1 MSFRARVFI
10 TVVILAGAT
19 ILGYAGWEFHT
30 RDLIKFGFYFG
41 IAVLASGMK
50 VRLPGI
56 LGTLAVNDTFILLC
70 LIELSFPEAAFI
82 AMAAAIVQCY
92 WKALKRPKP
101 IQVAFNVSAMM
112 IPTLA
117 AYSIYHSIP
126 APSHLYRAML
136 LVAAASVYFVVNTVP
151 IALVISLTEGKRAH
165 KIWGECYFW
174 SFPYYLAGA
183 GVAGGISLLNHT
195 IGWEPAL
202 LVLPPLYVVYRSYAL
217 YLDKL
222 EHEKRHV
229 EEIAALH
236 LRTIEALALAIEAK
250 DLNAHDHLRRVQV
263 YALEIAKEMNIP
275 EEELEAVRAAA
286 LLHDIGKLAVPEH
299 IISKPGR
306 LTPEEFEKIKIHPA
320 IGAEILETAKFPYPV
335 SPIIRSH
342 HEKWD
347 GSGYPDGLKGEQIPI
362 GARIL
367 TVVDCLDAM
376 ASGRQYRNALPLDEA
391 MQQVVAGAGTNFDPK
406 VVAILKRRYV
416 ALEKL
421 ARSQSSREVT
431 PLLTDL
437 HVSMPVKPA
446 RGFQETPANAAP
458 EENFLNSIAAAR
470 QEAQNLFELSH
481 ELGNSLSLDATLS
494 VLSLRLR
501 KLVPY
506 DSIAIYMRKED
517 HLVPVHVTGDNF
529 RLFSALRIPWG
540 EGLSGWVAEN
550 RKPIINGN
558 PSVEPGYLADPGKFS
573 TLRSALAVPL
583 DGLSG
588 VIGVLAL
595 YRAEADAFNKDHLR
609 VLLAISSKVGLSIE
623 NALKFEQA
631 ENSSVTDYLTG
642 LPNARSLFM
651 HLDREVARCRRTRES
666 LGVMVCDINGFK
678 QINDRFGHLEGNKV
692 LSTFAHSLRW
702 VCRDYDYVAR
712 MGGDEF
718 VVIAPGLDRDAAG
731 EKAILLDNLVT
742 EAGFEVCGER
752 CLSLSVGTVF
762 CGEDGLDAEQLLAE
776 ADRRMYNVKRKQ
788 HDAMPLLATAPPS
801 DNSLTVN

>member
-1 MSFRARVFI
+1 
-10 TVVILAGAT
+10 
-19 ILGYAGWEFHT
+19 
-30 RDLIKFGFYFG
+30 
-41 IAVLASGMK
+41 
-50 VRLPGI
+50 
-56 LGTLAVNDTFILLC
+56 
-70 LIELSFPEAAFI
+70 
-82 AMAAAIVQCY
+82 MAAAIVQCY
-92 WKALKRPKP
+92 WKALARPKP
-101 IQVAFNVSAMM
+101 IQVAFNVSAMLL
-112 IPTLA
+112 PTLA
-117 AYSIYHSIP
+117 AYTVYHDI
-126 APSHLYRAML
+126 PSHSHLSRALL
-136 LVAAASVYFVVNTVP
+136 LVAAVSIYFIVNTVP
-151 IALVISLTEGKRAH
+151 IALVISLTEGKKTHA
-165 KIWGECYFW
+165 IWGECYFW

-183 GVAGGISLLNHT
+183 GVAGGISLLNHV

-202 LVLPPLYVVYRSYAL
+202 LILPPLYVVYRSYAL

-229 EEIAALH
+229 EEIASLH
-236 LRTIEALALAIEAK
+236 LRTIEALALAIDAK
-250 DLNAHDHLRRVQV
+250 DHNAHDHLRRVQV
-263 YALEIAKEMNIP
+263 YAVEIAKDMKVSED
-275 EEELEAVRAAA
+275 ELEAVRAAA

-299 IISKPGR
+299 IVSKPGR

-335 SPIIRSH
+335 SPIIRAH

-347 GSGYPDGLKGEQIPI
+347 GSGYPDGLKGTQIPI

-367 TVVDCLDAM
+367 TAVDCLDAL
-376 ASGRQYRNALPLDEA
+376 ASERQYRSALPLDEA
-391 MQQVVAGAGTNFDPK
+391 MRRVEAAAGTDFDPK
-406 VVAILKRRYV
+406 VVAVLKRRYV
-416 ALEKL
+416 ELEKMAHTL
-421 ARSQSSREVT
+421 SPREGA
-431 PLLTDL
+431 PLLSDL
-437 HVSMPVKPA
+437 RVNMPAVPA
-446 RGFQETPANAAP
+446 RGFQEAPAGAAP
-458 EENFLNSIAAAR
+458 EEGFLNSIAAAR

-506 DSIAIYMRKED
+506 DSIAIYMRKGEY
-517 HLVPVHVTGDNF
+517 LVPAHVSGDNF
-529 RLFSALRIPWG
+529 RLFSVLEIPWG

-558 PSVEPGYLADPGKFS
+558 PSVEPGYLADPTKFS

-588 VIGVLAL
+588 VIGVLSL
-595 YRAEADAFNKDHLR
+595 YRADADAFNKDHLR

-631 ENSSVTDYLTG
+631 ESSSVTDYLTG

-651 HLDREVARCRRTRES
+651 HLDREVSRCMRTGEP
-666 LGVMVCDINGFK
+666 LAVMVCDINGFK

-718 VVIAPGLDRDAAG
+718 VVIAPGLDRAAAA
-731 EKAILLDNLVT
+731 EKAIFLNNLVT
-742 EAGFEVCGER
+742 EAGREVCGER
-752 CLSLSVGTVF
+752 CLSLSIGTVF
-762 CGEDGLDAEQLLAE
+762 CGEDGKDAEQLLAE
-776 ADRRMYNVKRKQ
+776 ADRRMYNVKRKV
-788 HDAMPLLATAPPS
+788 HEGLPILPAEPPS
-801 DNSLTVN
+801 GNPLTVQ